1 NTRFIERDV
10 ACLLIRTC
18 PAKGGSARP
27 SVLERSGH
35 FASLATSHLL
45 LSPDPEVA
53 GQRLLAHAKSSICTP
68 LTPTLTLQIHP
79 LPEHSTI
86 PRITVVGSHTLSA
99 RDLFENRPDTLHH
112 RLLCQHLLAFLSK
125 VTDPIPVATLYAR
138 FPHSSQSQIQRA
150 LKDLVNM

>member
-1 NTRFIERDV
+1 PEDFPALALAIKSVDARLVIFDPFIDLIGRNSRCTNDRLSHLLLDLNTRFIERDV

-35 FASLATSHLL
+35 FASLATSLLL

-53 GQRLLAHAKSSICTP
+53 SQRLLAHAKSSICTP

-79 LPEHSTI
+79 LPEHSNI
-86 PRITVVGSHTLSA
+86 PRITVVGSHTLFA
-99 RDLFENRPDTLHH
+99 R
-112 RLLCQHLLAFLSK
+112 
-125 VTDPIPVATLYAR
+125 
-138 FPHSSQSQIQRA
+138 
-150 LKDLVNM
+150 